1 MCLPPARPARRA
13 TDRHGSQ
20 PRCKSE
26 PARGCRFSRRV
37 MNRAPKKSEPPGGKR
52 SIPCDLWHPN
62 LVRQMRDQGRRI
74 DYLEC
79 RGGLERIRVFKPCPT
94 ELRNAGNCR
103 PDYRTGVIRAGN
115 SKLNRIRL
123 LKSTKRQKPHCK
135 EYGHVYLKNLERE
148 ARAALQKGLGGACDA
163 TRQAG
168 KDLRRRDEEAFGKT
182 RHTLAA
188 AWILGEKREQK
199 KGHSRTQATCG
210 VARAFQR
217 GIRVRR
223 PTNRLRN
230 IPSAKYARSKLVDSV
245 VGSSVRWNESTGT
258 RPETPESLITVF
270 CKTPSVA
277 EKIRGTR
284 LLHLATGPS
293 LSLPINRDES
303 I

>member
-163 TRQAG
+163 TRQAE
-168 KDLRRRDEEAFGKT
+168 RISVVAMR
-182 RHTLAA
+182 
-188 AWILGEKREQK
+188 KRLVRLDIPLLPRGYWAKSESK
-199 KGHSRTQATCG
+199 RK
-210 VARAFQR
+210 
-217 GIRVRR
+217 GIRAPKLPAVSRELSNVVFGYAVQR
-223 PTNRLRN
+223 IDSEIFLLLSMRDRSSSTLSSDPPSDGTNRQEPGRRHRN
-230 IPSAKYARSKLVDSV
+230 P
-245 VGSSVRWNESTGT
+245 
-258 RPETPESLITVF
+258 
-270 CKTPSVA
+270 
-277 EKIRGTR
+277 
-284 LLHLATGPS
+284 
-293 LSLPINRDES
+293 
-303 I
+303 